1 MNEIEEREKAD
12 RKKKGGKDKKRKGEE
27 ETEQA
32 KKKTKAWTEQDIC
45 WKIFIWVIPNLSI

>member
-27 ETEQA
+27 ESEQA
-32 KKKTKAWTEQDIC
+32 KKKTKAWLT
-45 WKIFIWVIPNLSI
+45 WIWQIKCNLVIL

>member
-32 KKKTKAWTEQDIC
+32 KKKTKAWSFEQN
-45 WKIFIWVIPNLSI
+45 KTFVERFLFG